1 MNVQGPP
8 ASSSASPRPG
18 SGEMFDAIADR
29 YDRMNRILS
38 MGIDRGWRRRA
49 IEALRLPPR
58 ARVLDVA
65 CGTAD
70 VAIDVARCHPDAT
83 VFGVDVSRRMLEVGR
98 AKVVRQGLT
107 ERVELRMG
115 DAQALDFPN
124 EHFDACT
131 IAFGIRNVPDRDLA
145 LREMRR
151 VLRPGGRLAVLELGA
166 PEHGPLA
173 WAARIHL
180 RVVVP
185 RLGAWLA
192 GAPREYRY
200 LQQSVEA
207 FPPPG
212 AFAARI
218 RAAGFEVEKVVPLTF
233 GACNLYVAVR

>member
-1 MNVQGPP
+1 MSDN
-8 ASSSASPRPG
+8 ASDTMPRPG

-38 MGIDRGWRRRA
+38 MGVDRSWRRRA
-49 IEALRLPPR
+49 IEALRLSPG

-70 VAIDVARCHPDAT
+70 VALDVARRHPDAT
-83 VFGVDVSRRMLEVGR
+83 VLGVDVSRRMLDVGR
-98 AKVVRQGLT
+98 AKVARAGFS
-107 ERVELRMG
+107 ERVELREG
-115 DAQALDFPN
+115 DAQALEWPDG
-124 EHFDACT
+124 HFDACT

-145 LREMRR
+145 LREMHR

-166 PEHGPLA
+166 PERGPLA

-200 LQQSVEA
+200 LQRSVEA
-207 FPPPG
+207 FPSPG
-212 AFAARI
+212 VFAARM
-218 RAAGFEVEKVVPLTF
+218 RAAGFEVEDVVPLTF
-233 GACNLYVAVR
+233 GACNLYVASR